1 MTRRA
6 YGSGS
11 VWAEKRRDY
20 EVWMG
25 QVRVAGAQRQKV
37 LGRVRSRGG
46 KDGMTRAMAERA
58 LRDFRAQAE
67 NDAAREV
74 PSVDVATVTLKEAGE
89 RHCRHLE
96 TVLNRRPQTVQDYRI
111 MLRLHLVP
119 YFDGRALDAVSV
131 QDVEQFMHRQI
142 DEKGL
147 AHSTVSNQVNLLHS
161 VFKTAMK
168 AGLVKANPV
177 AAADKPRATGA
188 DADIRFLT
196 VEEVEALVRG
206 VAHDDL
212 GPTDAALYRVAA
224 MTGLR
229 QGELVALRWRD
240 VDWPAGV
247 IRVRQAYTRGRLGK
261 PKSRR
266 SERAVPMADA
276 VVRALDAQF
285 KRTRFA
291 GDDDLVFPHP
301 HLGVYY
307 VASTLLDRY
316 KEALDRAG
324 VRRVRF
330 HDLRHTF
337 ATTMA
342 AQGVPMR
349 TLQAWMGHADI
360 QTTMIYADYAPDATN
375 GRDWVNRAFSVEP
388 HLATTAADGRDR
400 SVTTVAQATT
410 AE

>member
-1 MTRRA
+1 
-6 YGSGS
+6 
-11 VWAEKRRDY
+11 
-20 EVWMG
+20 
-25 QVRVAGAQRQKV
+25 
-37 LGRVRSRGG
+37 
-46 KDGMTRAMAERA
+46 MTRAMAERA
-58 LRDFRAQAE
+58 LRDFRADAE
-67 NDAAREV
+67 DEAVRREAV
-74 PSVDVATVTLKEAGE
+74 EASTVVTLEGAGE

-111 MLRLHLVP
+111 ILRLHLVP
-119 YFDGRALDAVSV
+119 YFEGKALDEITVA
-131 QDVEQFMHRQI
+131 DVEAFMHRQI

-147 AHSTVSNQVNLLHS
+147 AHSTVANQVNLLHA

-168 AGLVKANPV
+168 AGLVAANPV
-177 AAADKPRATGA
+177 TAADKPRSPGA

-196 VEEVEALVRG
+196 VEEVEALVRS
-206 VAHDDL
+206 VADDDV
-212 GPTDAALYRVAA
+212 GPTDAVLFRVAA

-229 QGELVALRWRD
+229 QGELIALRWRD
-240 VDWPAGV
+240 VDWAAGV

-276 VVRALDAQF
+276 VVRTLDEHF

-291 GDDDLVFPHP
+291 GDDDLVFAHP

-316 KEALDRAG
+316 KDALDRAG

-375 GRDWVNRAFSVEP
+375 GRDWVNRAFSGLDSVQVVE
-388 HLATTAADGRDR
+388 
-400 SVTTVAQATT
+400 VQ
-410 AE
+410 

>member
-11 VWAEKRRDY
+11 VWSETRRDH
-20 EVWMG
+20 EVWIG
-25 QVRVAGAQRQKV
+25 QVRVAGRQRQKT

-58 LRDFRAQAE
+58 LRDFRAEAE
-67 NDAAREV
+67 DEEARQEEVAASPV
-74 PSVDVATVTLKEAGE
+74 VTLADAGE

-111 MLRLHLVP
+111 ILRLHLVP
-119 YFDGRALDAVSV
+119 YFEEMAFDEITVA
-131 QDVEQFMHRQI
+131 DVEAFMHRQI
-142 DEKGL
+142 AEKGL
-147 AHSTVSNQVNLLHS
+147 AHSTVANQVNLLHA

-168 AGLVKANPV
+168 AGLVTSNPV
-177 AAADKPRATGA
+177 TAADKPRSSGT

-196 VEEVEALVRG
+196 VEEVEALVRS
-206 VAHDDL
+206 VADDDV
-212 GPTDAALYRVAA
+212 GPTDAVLFRVAA

-229 QGELVALRWRD
+229 QGELIALRWRD
-240 VDWPAGV
+240 VDWTAGV
-247 IRVRQAYTRGRLGK
+247 IRVRQSYTRGRLGK

-266 SERAVPMADA
+266 SERGVPMADA
-276 VVRALDAQF
+276 VARALDEHHQ
-285 KRTRFA
+285 RTRFKD
-291 GDDDLVFPHP
+291 DDDLVFPHP

-316 KEALDRAG
+316 KDALKRAG

-375 GRDWVNRAFSVEP
+375 GREWVNRAFAGLGTARVVE
-388 HLATTAADGRDR
+388 TR
-400 SVTTVAQATT
+400 SAISAS
-410 AE
+410 E